1 MVTKGNLPNNEVEA
15 RAGKLI
21 HEFQDHFEEFAQAHP
36 EHADKQ
42 REIFEAWAI
51 QKIAGLQL
59 SVEHISEQFNK
70 HVQGHKMRRTGTRDP
85 GH

>member
-1 MVTKGNLPNNEVEA
+1 MVNNNNEAAQQASA
-15 RAGKLI
+15 RTDKLI
-21 HEFQDHFEEFAQAHP
+21 QEFQEHLEEFTNNHP

-59 SVEHISEQFNK
+59 CVEHLTEKLNLQI
-70 HVQGHKMRRTGTRDP
+70 KM
-85 GH
+85 